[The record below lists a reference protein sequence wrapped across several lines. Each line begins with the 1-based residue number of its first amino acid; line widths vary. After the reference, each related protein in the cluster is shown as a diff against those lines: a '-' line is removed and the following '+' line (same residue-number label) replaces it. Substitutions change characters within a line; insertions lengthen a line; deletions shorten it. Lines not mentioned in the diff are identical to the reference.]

1 MDTVAALIIFS
12 SFGAWISVRA
22 RAAGPALVFGLFAAL
37 LFCTTPLG
45 SWIPETLGSASH
57 KVADVGGS
65 LATVGAD
72 APAPVKAHT
81 VGGQR

>member
-12 SFGAWISVRA
+12 GIGSWISVRA
-22 RAAGPALVFGLFAAL
+22 RAAGPALFFGLVAAL

-45 SWIPETLGSASH
+45 SWVPDSLGSASH

-65 LATVGAD
+65 LATVGAE
-72 APAPVKAHT
+72 APAKVAT